1 MPATRTDYLISEN
14 GSRHSHA
21 VAVPLRLLFRFSA
34 NMRRNLTFAAFWL
47 SVSTALASNT
57 AWTGASLFVP
67 PKEQCPPCFNCLLP
81 AFTCGQFGNCNE
93 YDGQCKCPPG
103 WGGIDC
109 LTPQC
114 DSLADGDHRTLRGDE
129 PCQCKEGWGGINC
142 NVCKTDAACVGFPL
156 LGGVHSGTNDES
168 VTNMTCY
175 KGGETVF
182 NNHQM
187 CDITNRKIL
196 DMLPDRP
203 PQVTFSCD
211 NATSS
216 CSFQFWTAQQE
227 SFYCGLNSCTS
238 QKKAG
243 YDTDTTTYACD
254 RIKCKCI
261 PGRFLCGEDGS
272 VDISDFLVEEIR
284 GPAKFSCKTG
294 DDCRFEEPAMNQ
306 LINDIFG
313 DAYITLNCE
322 GGECLHYSQVPG
334 FKRPAKPD
342 NTKWVALSS
351 AGAGLIFVLTLAGL
365 WYVGHTRPTSF
376 TRTGPIHLPPDTSH
390 PEHVPATLHFSS
402 ISYTLPNGQPI
413 LSNIRGIAR
422 PGTIT
427 AIMGASGSGKS
438 SLLDILAHRAKK
450 GVVGGTTLLNGRIA
464 SASEMRRVSGYVDQE
479 DTLMSTLTVFE
490 TVLYSALLRLPRS
503 MSETEK
509 IARVMG
515 TLEELG
521 IAGIAGK
528 RIGGSGKRSISGGE
542 KRRVSIACELVTSP
556 SILFLDEP
564 TSGLDAYN
572 AQSVIEALSNLART
586 YNRTVILTIHQPR
599 SGIVALIDE
608 LIVLARGRCVWS
620 GPMRGNHGVNGI
632 GCGDG
637 SLSGGGCGEGST
649 GADQTALS
657 EKQGVD
663 EWLEDIGRGCPVG
676 FNMADYLID
685 LTVNACI
692 DTSNDTIT
700 SPSAETSD
708 TPGLTVDEE
717 RALMLSIPGISIGT
731 STANVEETELQT
743 RVSPASQGS
752 RRLSISST
760 FRKKTS
766 QVLDAVRGY
775 RDDVGNT
782 SVPEKLAELVAL
794 YEATPTAQSMR
805 AEFDAVYRA
814 HGGLSP
820 DGDHDN
826 SSNGNGTIGPEG
838 TRADIHE
845 MRDVAAETSMLR
857 GRQRASWG
865 TQFRILSGRAFKN
878 LYRDPALLTA
888 HYTSSVALA
897 LICGL
902 FFHNVSNDIAGFQNR
917 LGIFFFTLALFGFSC
932 LSSLGL
938 FANERILFM
947 RERANGYY
955 STFTYFASKVLFDIL
970 PLRLV
975 PPLVYGGIIYGL
987 VGLVPTV
994 PAFWK
999 FMLTLVLFNLTTA
1012 SVILLLSISFESTSV
1027 GSLVGTLIMLFNL
1040 LFTGLLINRETVTPA
1055 LRWLHT
1061 ISFFHAA
1068 FEALAVNELR
1078 YLQLKEI
1085 KYGVELDVPAAT
1097 ILSIFGLRA
1106 QSFWWPNISLL
1117 GIFFVTF
1124 TAASYLMLHLFVKE
1138 KR

>member
-1 MPATRTDYLISEN
+1 MRRAPPTSILYSWLLISILKVSN
-14 GSRHSHA
+14 VAAISHSN
-21 VAVPLRLLFRFSA
+21 VTW
-34 NMRRNLTFAAFWL
+34 NI
-47 SVSTALASNT
+47 NT
-57 AWTGASLFVP
+57 GP
-67 PKEQCPPCFNCLLP
+67 DKCPPCFNCLLP

-114 DSLADGDHRTLRGDE
+114 DSLADGDHRTLRGSE
-129 PCQCKEGWGGINC
+129 PCECKEGWGGINC
-142 NVCKTDAACVGFPL
+142 NVCKTDASCVGFPL
-156 LGGVHSGTNDES
+156 PGAIRDGLVDDM
-168 VTNMTCY
+168 VANMTCY
-175 KGGETVF
+175 NGGETVF

-227 SFYCGLNSCTS
+227 SFYCGLDSCIS
-238 QKKAG
+238 ESKPG
-243 YDTDTTTYACD
+243 YDTNSTAYACD
-254 RIKCKCI
+254 KIRCKCI

-284 GPAKFSCKTG
+284 GPATFSCKTG
-294 DDCRFEEPAMNQ
+294 QGCRFEEPAMNS

-334 FKRPAKPD
+334 YQRPVKPD
-342 NTKWVALSS
+342 NTKWIALSS
-351 AGAGLIFVLTLAGL
+351 AGAGLIVILTVAVL
-365 WYVGHTRPTSF
+365 WYVGHTHPTSPS
-376 TRTGPIHLPPDTSH
+376 TGPIALPSDPRHPPSH
-390 PEHVPATLHFSS
+390 PEHVPATVHFSS
-402 ISYTLPNGQPI
+402 LSYTLPNG
-413 LSNIRGIAR
+413 LEVLKDVRGIAR
-422 PGTIT
+422 PGKLT
-427 AIMGASGSGKS
+427 AVMGASGSGKS
-438 SLLDILAHRAKK
+438 SLLDILAHRSKI
-450 GVVGGTTLLNGRIA
+450 GSVTGSILVNGRPVT
-464 SASEMRRVSGYVDQE
+464 SSQVRRVSGYVDQE
-479 DTLMSTLTVFE
+479 DTLMETLTVYE
-490 TVLYSALLRLPRS
+490 TVLYSALLRLPRD
-503 MSETEK
+503 MSEDEK
-509 IARVMG
+509 IARVYG

-521 IAGIAGK
+521 IRGIMER

-564 TSGLDAYN
+564 TSGLDSYN
-572 AQSVIEALSNLART
+572 AQSVIESLSNLART

-599 SGIVALIDE
+599 SGIVALFDE
-608 LIVLARGRCVWS
+608 LIVLAKGRCVWA
-620 GPMRGNHGVNGI
+620 GPMRSI
-632 GCGDG
+632 AASQLID
-637 SLSGGGCGEGST
+637 
-649 GADQTALS
+649 
-657 EKQGVD
+657 GVD
-663 EWLEDIGRGCPVG
+663 EDAESEVQGVGEWLESVGRGCPAG
-676 FNMADYLID
+676 FNLADYLID
-685 LTVNACI
+685 LTVNAANES
-692 DTSNDTIT
+692 DDLDSPLDPSSSATRLPSSNF
-700 SPSAETSD
+700 SGA
-708 TPGLTVDEE
+708 DEE
-717 RALMLSIPGISIGT
+717 RALLSGSPD
-731 STANVEETELQT
+731 ETELQT
-743 RVSPASQGS
+743 RVSSTSS
-752 RRLSISST
+752 RRMSISST
-760 FRKKTS
+760 IKRKTS
-766 QVLDAVRGY
+766 QLIDAVRNGRNGFAN
-775 RDDVGNT
+775 RDL
-782 SVPEKLAELVAL
+782 PEKLAEIVIA
-794 YEATPTAQSMR
+794 YENSSTARRLQ
-805 AEFDAVYRA
+805 AEFEAVRSA
-814 HGGLSP
+814 NSPAFASGNGSTPGGVSAP
-820 DGDHDN
+820 
-826 SSNGNGTIGPEG
+826 SNGTISDTGG
-838 TRADIHE
+838 RVGMIE
-845 MRDVAAETSMLR
+845 MRDVVGETGMLR
-857 GRQRASWG
+857 GRRGASWG

-888 HYTSSVALA
+888 HYLGSIALA

-902 FFHNVSNDIAGFQNR
+902 FFHNVGNDIAGFQNR

-955 STFTYFASKVLFDIL
+955 STFTYFSSKVLFDIL

-975 PPLVYGGIIYGL
+975 PPLLFGGIVYGL
-987 VGLVPTV
+987 VGLVATV

-1012 SVILLLSISFESTSV
+1012 SVILLLSIAFESTSLA
-1027 GSLVGTLIMLFNL
+1027 SLVGTLVMLFNL
-1040 LFTGLLINRETVTPA
+1040 LFTGLLINRETVAPV
-1055 LRWLHT
+1055 LQWLHT

-1085 KYGVELDVPAAT
+1085 RYGVELDVPAAT

-1124 TAASYLMLHLFVKE
+1124 TVASFLILHFFVKE